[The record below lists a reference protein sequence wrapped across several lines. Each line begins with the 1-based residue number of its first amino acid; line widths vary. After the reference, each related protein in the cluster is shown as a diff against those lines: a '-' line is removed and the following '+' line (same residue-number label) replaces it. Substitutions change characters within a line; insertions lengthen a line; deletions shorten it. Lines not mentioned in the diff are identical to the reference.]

1 MRGLALAGAIA
12 IVFGLGSNYATGELG
27 IFGRVNLLAGGTA
40 LIVAAVMA
48 LRRSRGFG
56 TPVARGLLLR
66 RGAILLLLVLA
77 SIGLERATARAGLRF
92 DWTLDQRHALSPAV
106 IELLGELP
114 DDLTATLFY
123 DAEDPRVRGT
133 RVLMESFRGT
143 GEMAVG
149 ERVLDEAA
157 SEADRFGITSSNSV
171 VLESEGRYELVG
183 RPSEG
188 SIWEALERLRQR
200 DRREV
205 VYYTRG
211 AGEGDLRRSDELGY
225 SGLAEAL
232 ATEGYQVRDLVLP
245 ATQAIPDD
253 AAALLVIAP
262 ERGLRPESLA
272 SLQRY
277 LEGGGGLL
285 AFLEPGKASGLAEL
299 LKVWGFDSPD
309 AVVVDPAAGPVEGGA
324 PGVHPLAHSY
334 GDHPITRVLNA
345 NRMTFFLQTRPVE
358 AARKPRPEDRLRAIV
373 YSSPRAWLSTDLEA
387 IARGQVPRDRDT
399 ATTGR
404 FALVSTGAYPR
415 GERGEREGRIVAFGD
430 SGLASNGYL
439 RALYNLDLVMNAV
452 AWVAQRPESTLTRR
466 PNMLTEIQ
474 HPLTPQQTL
483 VMFYGAGL
491 LLPELLLIAAGLAWI
506 RRRTG

>member
-1 MRGLALAGAIA
+1 VRGLALAGAIA
-12 IVFGLGSNYATGELG
+12 IAFGLGSNYATGELG
-27 IFGRVNLLAGGTA
+27 AFGRLNLGAGAVA
-40 LIVAAVMA
+40 LILAAGLA

-56 TPVARGLLLR
+56 TPLARGLLIR
-66 RGAILLLLVLA
+66 RAAILLLLTLTA
-77 SIGLERATARAGLRF
+77 IGLERATSRPGLRF

-106 IELLGELP
+106 LELLGVLP
-114 DDLTATLFY
+114 ADLSATLFY

-133 RVLMESFRGT
+133 RVLLESFRGT
-143 GEMAVG
+143 GAIAVR
-149 ERVLDEAA
+149 ERLLDDAA
-157 SEADRFGITSSNSV
+157 TDADRFGITSSNSV
-171 VLESEGRYELVG
+171 VLETGGRFELVG

-200 DRREV
+200 DRREI

-211 AGEGDLRRSDELGY
+211 AGEGDLRRSDELGF

-232 ATEGYQVRDLVLP
+232 ATEGYLVRDLVLP
-245 ATQAIPDD
+245 AAQTIPDD
-253 AAALLVIAP
+253 AAALLMIAP

-272 SLQRY
+272 ILHRY

-285 AFLEPGKASGLAEL
+285 AFLEPGRPSGLAEFL
-299 LKVWGFDSPD
+299 AKWGFDSPD

-334 GDHPITRVLNA
+334 GDHPITRLLDA
-345 NRMTFFLQTRPVE
+345 NRMTFFLQARPVE
-358 AARKPRPEDRLRAIV
+358 ATRKPRPEDRLKAIV
-373 YSSPRAWLSTDLEA
+373 YSSPRAWLSTDLEG
-387 IARGQVPRDRDT
+387 IARGRVPRDRD
-399 ATTGR
+399 AAVPGR
-404 FALVSTGAYPR
+404 FALVSAGAFPR
-415 GERGEREGRIVAFGD
+415 AEREARIVAFGD

-452 AWVAQRPESTLTRR
+452 AWVAQRPDSALTRR

-474 HPLTPQQTL
+474 SPLTPQQTL
-483 VMFYGAGL
+483 TMFYGAGL